1 MKYLHNVEKWYVNPG
16 IGSDRL
22 QLIPLNIPAT
32 KHMVFLVSRP
42 EMVGHTVFSRRGG

>member
-32 KHMVFLVSRP
+32 KHIIFLAS
-42 EMVGHTVFSRRGG
+42 MVGHTVFSRRGG